1 MRPHRPC
8 AVAEPAPD
16 WENAGMSNPAP
27 APEKADKKPPRLA
40 SMDAYRGFVMLLMA
54 GEVLSFG
61 RVAEKLPDSGFWRF
75 LAHHQDHVDWQG
87 CTLHDLIQPSFS
99 FLVGL
104 ALPWSIAARQG
115 KGDSFPRMFLHTVW
129 RAFLLA
135 ALGIFLRS
143 THSPQTN
150 FTFEDT
156 LTQIGLG
163 YTFLWLLAWRG
174 VRTQVGALV
183 AILVGYWAWFAFSAL
198 PPAGFD
204 PATVGVSADWMK
216 EHGLPGFAAHWNKNA
231 NPAHHFDVWF
241 LNLFPRA
248 KPFLYNGGGYLTL
261 SFIPTLG
268 TMICGLIAGGWLR
281 REEVPIGRRL
291 GILAV
296 AGFAGLGAGW
306 LLDIS
311 GVAPVVK
318 RIWTPSW
325 VLFSGGWAC
334 LFLSAFYLVIDAWN
348 LKAWSFPLQVVGM
361 NSIFTYVTVHLWE
374 GFVKQNLRI
383 HLGPDFWTRWGGVY
397 APTLEGAV
405 VLGIFWL
412 MCLWLY
418 RRRIFLKV

>member
-1 MRPHRPC
+1 
-8 AVAEPAPD
+8 
-16 WENAGMSNPAP
+16 MSTPAP
-27 APEKADKKPPRLA
+27 ASHEKTETKPQRLA
-40 SMDAYRGFVMLLMA
+40 SMDAYRGLVMLLMA
-54 GEVLSFG
+54 GEVLRFG
-61 RVAEKLPDSGFWRF
+61 AVAEKLPGNGFWSL
-75 LAHHQDHVDWQG
+75 LARNQDHVEWRG

-99 FLVGL
+99 FLVGV
-104 ALPWSIAARQG
+104 ALPWSISSRQG
-115 KGDSFPRMFLHTVW
+115 RGESFLRMFLHTVW
-129 RAFLLA
+129 RGFALA

-143 THSPQTN
+143 THASQTN

-174 VRTQVGALV
+174 FRTQALALA
-183 AILVGYWAWFAFSAL
+183 AILIGYWAWFAAAPL
-198 PPAGFD
+198 PAAGFD

-216 EHGLPGFAAHWNKNA
+216 QHGLDGFAAHWNKNA

-241 LNLFPRA
+241 LNLFPRS
-248 KPFLYNGGGYLTL
+248 KTFLYNGGGYLTL

-281 REEVPIGRRL
+281 REETPIGRRL

-296 AGFAGLGAGW
+296 AGLAGLGAGW
-306 LLDIS
+306 LLDVS
-311 GVAPVVK
+311 GIAPVVK

-334 LFLSAFYLVIDAWN
+334 LFLAGFHLLIDTWN
-348 LKAWSFPLQVVGM
+348 LRAWSFPLQVVGM

-374 GFVKQNLRI
+374 GFVRQNLRI
-383 HLGPDFWTRWGGVY
+383 HLGQDIWTRLGGVY

-405 VLGIFWL
+405 VLGIFWW